1 MKGVIVVVSVLVL
14 ALMGG
19 CGIVLANPPLVPPI
33 QYEQFCEAQKVAGT
47 GIVDVSTSIVDKK
60 IALEY
65 YNTMAGDGDLEL
77 DSEHLY
83 SQNPEKI
90 AREVDAVNNGEKS
103 GLNLIETTKMTYAGD
118 TPLVGG
124 KLLNSKAF
132 YGGIGAEVQEMF
144 SVYEIEKDQTAFFA
158 STTPYNPKDP
168 KKCDASICKD
178 CCCLDANNKE
188 IPNCKCEFNKT
199 QQKCVP
205 TNKTTCLPI
214 RGAVCKDKDGE
225 PCECEEYKHQQQDPC
240 GCDGKPDC
248 GCDKKDGHKGA
259 RPEDLIGKLERAGRD
274 GDKVEELMTAENG
287 YYVPSHVLGIDVKS
301 SFNGTWGT
309 DAKWHKIFYKDIKAH
324 EMFTGTFEAEKTIK
338 FHENPVPE
346 KEKKPCDGVDC

>member
-77 DSEHLY
+77 DSTHVY

-90 AREVDAVNNGEKS
+90 SRIADAVNNSSPAGF
-103 GLNLIETTKMTYAGD
+103 NLHEVTKMTYAGE

-124 KLLNSKAF
+124 KLINSKAF
-132 YGGIGAEVQEMF
+132 YGGIGAKVQEMF
-144 SVYEIEKDQTAFFA
+144 SVNELEKDETSFFA
-158 STTPYNPKDP
+158 STTPYNPKKQLNRTTQPNHLVDVDP
-168 KKCDASICKD
+168 
-178 CCCLDANNKE
+178 NNL
-188 IPNCKCEFNKT
+188 IP
-199 QQKCVP
+199 Q
-205 TNKTTCLPI
+205 L
-214 RGAVCKDKDGE
+214 RD
-225 PCECEEYKHQQQDPC
+225 
-240 GCDGKPDC
+240 
-248 GCDKKDGHKGA
+248 
-259 RPEDLIGKLERAGRD
+259 AGRN
-274 GDKVEELMTAENG
+274 GTLVEKLMTADNG
-287 YYVPSHVLGIDVKS
+287 IYVPSHLIGIDVKS

-309 DAKWHKIFYKDIKAH
+309 DATWHKIFYKDIKAH
-324 EMFTGTFEAEKTIK
+324 EMFTGVFEAEKLIK